1 MKAKKLLAIL
11 LSAVMLIGIVP
22 MTAFGAAPANP
33 FFDDFEGDF
42 EQFWGT
48 VGNKDLV
55 GSTGVFDVH
64 LAEENGNHYLET
76 WHQQGNGD
84 RGSMKEFDYI
94 DSQSLQISFG
104 YRPRDGE
111 NQQVLS
117 AAPRQ
122 GRHYH
127 AKDEEKQPHH

>member
-55 GSTGVFDVH
+55 AVRACLTST
-64 LAEENGNHYLET
+64 LPKKTET
-76 WHQQGNGD
+76 ITWKPG
-84 RGSMKEFDYI
+84 
-94 DSQSLQISFG
+94 IS
-104 YRPRDGE
+104 RATATVE
-111 NQQVLS
+111 
-117 AAPRQ
+117 A
-122 GRHYH
+122 
-127 AKDEEKQPHH
+127 